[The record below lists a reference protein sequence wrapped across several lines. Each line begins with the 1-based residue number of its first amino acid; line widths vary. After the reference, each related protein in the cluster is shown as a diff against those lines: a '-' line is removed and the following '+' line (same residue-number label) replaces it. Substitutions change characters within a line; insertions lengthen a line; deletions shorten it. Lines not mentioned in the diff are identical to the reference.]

1 MSGETREKH
10 HRSKKEE
17 GKMWL
22 VMLNVK
28 RVLVLKLET
37 SPLIC
42 QFVVTGDLWQV
53 QFQNH
58 WGGGGAEIR

>member
-42 QFVVTGDLWQV
+42 QFVVTG
-53 QFQNH
+53 
-58 WGGGGAEIR
+58 G